1 MTGYSSIFTL
11 QKEMQAIGFDTHTEI
26 EPSKAYTDKELLD
39 ELNKILSCIN
49 TLEDYAQLIDII
61 DKLRSVISLRF
72 LYLFFQALV
81 VVEMRIWHSAGMDIP
96 MDKIMDQ
103 NIDLLLDEYLK
114 FAYNLES
121 AVVDW
126 TKANG
131 YFDDDKKYSFI
142 KRRNEIYARYI
153 VIAGEILGC

>member
-11 QKEMQAIGFDTHTEI
+11 QKEMQEVGFNTHIEI
-26 EPSKAYTDKELLD
+26 EPTKAYTDEELLSK
-39 ELNKILSCIN
+39 LNNLLSCIN
-49 TLEDYAQLIDII
+49 TLDDYAQLIDII
-61 DKLRSVISLRF
+61 DSLRSVISLRF

-96 MDKIMDQ
+96 MDKIMDE

-121 AVVDW
+121 TVVKW
-126 TKANG
+126 TKENG
-131 YFDDDKKYSFI
+131 YFYDDEKYAFI
-142 KRRNEIYARYI
+142 RRRNEIYARYI